1 MLLERALFDD
11 VKIGNN
17 DNDNVDFVPP
27 PRPRT
32 RGDCMDGPRP
42 CPWVSCRHHLF
53 FDEVK
58 GKTRPTWPGLE
69 PHELPETCSL
79 DVADREEINLADIG
93 RLLNVTRERVR
104 QIESRALAKL
114 LKRIQELN
122 DE

>member
-1 MLLERALFDD
+1 MLLDPTVLDTTE
-11 VKIGNN
+11 VVHNYGP
-17 DNDNVDFVPP
+17 DFVT

-32 RGDCMDGPRP
+32 RGDCVNGPRP

-114 LKRIQELN
+114 LKRLQELN

>member
-1 MLLERALFDD
+1 MLPDFSTLDEAAVDN
-11 VKIGNN
+11 GNA
-17 DNDNVDFVPP
+17 DFVPL

-32 RGDCMDGPRP
+32 RGDCVNGPRP

-53 FDEVK
+53 FDEVR
-58 GKTRPTWPGLE
+58 GKPRPTWPGLE
-69 PHELPETCSL
+69 PDELPETCSL
-79 DVADREEINLADIG
+79 DVADRGEINLADIG
-93 RLLNVTRERVR
+93 RLLDLSRERVR